1 MYNNYMPKPEFS
13 QNMGTPSKL
22 LPNYT
27 FRRIIFLIKKILL
40 KQMAQRKHAS
50 GPVLLRTWNV
60 RP

>member
-1 MYNNYMPKPEFS
+1 MRPPQNYYLITLLEELFS
-13 QNMGTPSKL
+13 
-22 LPNYT
+22 
-27 FRRIIFLIKKILL
+27 IKRILL